1 MNVTEIATIAF
12 AATTAV
18 MTALY
23 WHEVSKSAKDKES
36 ARFDDLERSIYDT
49 VRDASERL
57 ERKIDECERQIAYL
71 GEEISDVES
80 KLPTK
85 PR

>member
-1 MNVTEIATIAF
+1 MTVIEIATIAF

-23 WHEVSKSAKDKES
+23 WHEVSKAAKFEES
-36 ARFDDLERSIYDT
+36 TRFDDIERRIYDT
-49 VRDASERL
+49 VRDASQHL
-57 ERKIDECERQIAYL
+57 ERKIDECERQISFL
-71 GEEISDVES
+71 GEDISDLES

>member
-1 MNVTEIATIAF
+1 MTVIEIATIAF

-23 WHEVSKSAKDKES
+23 WHEVSKAAKIQES
-36 ARFDDLERSIYDT
+36 TRFDDLERSIYDT
-49 VRDASERL
+49 VRDASQRL
-57 ERKIDECERQIAYL
+57 ERKIDECERQISFL

>member
-1 MNVTEIATIAF
+1 MTVTEIATIAF

-23 WHEVSKSAKDKES
+23 WHEVSKAAKIQES
-36 ARFDDLERSIYDT
+36 TRFDDLERSIYDT
-49 VRDASERL
+49 VRDASQRL
-57 ERKIDECERQIAYL
+57 ERKIDECERQISFL